1 MDSKLNRWSAG
12 IAWLQ
17 KQGFKVVDA
26 SGPNGTYQNLID
38 FDRRTL
44 GKGGGRVTAQAIGAE
59 GQDGKA
65 GRVTAQAIGAE
76 GQDGKG
82 GRVTAQA
89 IGAEGHDGFDK
100 KPGRVTAQALG
111 AETQAA

>member
-1 MDSKLNRWSAG
+1 MNSKLNRWSAG

-44 GKGGGRVTAQAIGAE
+44 GQGGGRVTAQAIGAE

-65 GRVTAQAIGAE
+65 
-76 GQDGKG
+76 

>member
-1 MDSKLNRWSAG
+1 MNSKLNRWSAG
-12 IAWLQ
+12 ISWLQ

-44 GKGGGRVTAQAIGAE
+44 GKGGG
-59 GQDGKA
+59 K
-65 GRVTAQAIGAE
+65 
-76 GQDGKG
+76 
-82 GRVTAQA
+82 VTAQA